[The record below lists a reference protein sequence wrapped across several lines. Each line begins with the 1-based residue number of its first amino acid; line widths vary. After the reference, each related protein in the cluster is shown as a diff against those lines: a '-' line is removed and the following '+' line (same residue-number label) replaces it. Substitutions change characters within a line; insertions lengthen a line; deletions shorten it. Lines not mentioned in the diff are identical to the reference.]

1 MHSLRHGALA
11 LFPTLFGSGY
21 AAVSASNAVQTSILS
36 QQAYNLCLFEKSI
49 GAQNETCTPFGVS
62 GMPPVKTV
70 VTGNAS
76 TATFVASFLTEFGGL
91 GCPGTTVTTT
101 DNKGAAT
108 QLPIGELGQGRQ
120 P

>member
-1 MHSLRHGALA
+1 MHSLRHRALA

-49 GAQNETCTPFGVS
+49 GAQNETCTSFGVS

-108 QLPIGELGQGRQ
+108 QLPIGELGQGR
-120 P
+120 